1 MEGMILPDVRSA
13 CNLEK
18 QDDSF
23 DEQLIPLINSQLMMA
38 HEFGIGPSG
47 FVLRTKEETWE
58 DWLGAAA
65 DKLAAA
71 QTWLGYRV
79 LLLFD
84 PPDNATVLKA
94 YQETLDKM
102 EWMLCSKSTLEGHAS
117 QIYPVEYTEED

>member
-1 MEGMILPDVRSA
+1 MILPDVRSA

-18 QDDSF
+18 TDTSF
-23 DEQLIPLINSQLMMA
+23 DNQLIPLINAQLMMA
-38 HEFGIGPSG
+38 HEFGVGQSG
-47 FVLRTKEETWE
+47 FVISNGTETWNE
-58 DWLGAAA
+58 WLGAAA

-71 QTWLGYRV
+71 QTWLGYSV

-94 YQETLDKM
+94 YRETLDKM

-117 QIYPVEYTEED
+117 TIYPVEYAEED

>member
-1 MEGMILPDVRSA
+1 MILPDVRSA

-38 HEFGIGPSG
+38 HEFGIGPNG

-102 EWMLCSKSTLEGHAS
+102 EWMLCSKSALEGHAS
-117 QIYPVEYTEED
+117 QIYPVEYAEED